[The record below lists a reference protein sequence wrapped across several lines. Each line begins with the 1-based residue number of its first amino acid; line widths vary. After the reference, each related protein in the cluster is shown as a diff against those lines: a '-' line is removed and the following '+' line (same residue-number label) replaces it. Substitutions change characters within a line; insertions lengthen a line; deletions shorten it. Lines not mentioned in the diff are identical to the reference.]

1 MTQKMKGSR
10 GLLLIAAFKL
20 IKGLALLAL
29 AVGALKLLHKDVAAQ
44 VAQWIDIL
52 RVDPH
57 NHYIREALSK
67 LGMVD
72 DRKLKELSIGTFFYS
87 GLFLTEGVG
96 LALRKRWAEYFTI
109 VSTASLLPLE
119 IYEIVKQVSALK
131 IVVLLANIAVVV
143 YLVIEVRRTR
153 GAHSPN

>member
-1 MTQKMKGSR
+1 MAGKTKGSR
-10 GLLLIAAFKL
+10 GLLVIAAFKL

-29 AVGALKLLHKDVAAQ
+29 AIGALRLLHKDVAAV

-57 NHYIREALSK
+57 NYYIRKLMEK

-72 DRKLKELSIGTFFYS
+72 DRKLKALSVGTFFYS

-96 LALRKRWAEYFTI
+96 LALRKRWAEYLTI

-131 IVVLLANIAVVV
+131 IIVLLANIAIVI
-143 YLVIEVRRTR
+143 YLVMEVRRTR
-153 GAHSPN
+153 NTQH

>member
-1 MTQKMKGSR
+1 MTAKIKGSR

-29 AVGALKLLHKDVAAQ
+29 AIGALQLLHKDVAAE

-57 NHYIREALSK
+57 NHYIQEALAK

-72 DRKLKELSIGTFFYS
+72 DRKLKALSVGTFFYS
-87 GLFLTEGVG
+87 ALYLTEGIG
-96 LALRKRWAEYFTI
+96 LSLRKRWAEYVTI
-109 VSTASLLPLE
+109 ISTASLLPLE
-119 IYEIVKQVSALK
+119 IYEIVKEVSAPK
-131 IVVLLANIAVVV
+131 ILLLLINIAVVV
-143 YLVIEVRRTR
+143 YLVIEVRRPRNTQ
-153 GAHSPN
+153 H

>member
-1 MTQKMKGSR
+1 MPAKAKGSR

-29 AVGALKLLHKDVAAQ
+29 GIGALKMLHKDVAAEI
-44 VAQWIDIL
+44 AQWIDVL

-57 NHYIREALSK
+57 NHYIQKLLEK

-72 DRKLKELSIGTFFYS
+72 DRKLKALSIGTFFYS
-87 GLFLTEGVG
+87 SLFLTEGIG
-96 LALRKRWAEYFTI
+96 LAVRKRWAEYLTI
-109 VSTASLLPLE
+109 ISTASLLPIE
-119 IYEIVKQVSALK
+119 IYELVKRASAPRIVA
-131 IVVLLANIAVVV
+131 LLANIAIVV

-153 GAHSPN
+153 TIR

>member
-1 MTQKMKGSR
+1 MTAKIKGSR

-29 AVGALKLLHKDVAAQ
+29 AIGALQLLHKDVAAE

-57 NHYIREALSK
+57 NHYIQEALAK

-72 DRKLKELSIGTFFYS
+72 DRKLKALSVGTFFYS
-87 GLFLTEGVG
+87 ALYLTEGIG
-96 LALRKRWAEYFTI
+96 LSLRKRWAEYVTI
-109 VSTASLLPLE
+109 ISTASLLPLE
-119 IYEIVKQVSALK
+119 VFEIVKQVSAPK
-131 IVVLLANIAVVV
+131 ILLLLINIAVVV
-143 YLVIEVRRTR
+143 YLVIEVRRPRNTQ
-153 GAHSPN
+153 H